1 VPRAAKSSASRGRGL
16 EALRRGGAVSDLLFL
31 YVCTTRE
38 VAQLRDIAG
47 PLGLSVQAASHT
59 FRGLARR
66 GLAEVENGRY
76 RATVAGVDFLH
87 GTLRELESDLSDRR
101 ARLHIV
107 ASTRALAGADLAAG
121 GAVVLS
127 LEDGLLTARPGSRGA
142 ARGTARHAA
151 RAGELV
157 EVERLEGIVPL
168 RPATIQLVTV
178 GESTLADPRTAR
190 SLSSLLA
197 ARPGALLGAYGLEAL
212 HLARAA
218 ARGRPIVRFGVAEAT
233 QDASRLGVGSTVVV
247 LDRDAPQLLR
257 LFDPSRPPA
266 LEIVPLAGRGRGGTM
281 A

>member
-1 VPRAAKSSASRGRGL
+1 VPRAARTSASRGRGL

-66 GLAEVENGRY
+66 GLAEVANGRY

-87 GTLRELESDLSDRR
+87 GTLRELEADLADRR

-107 ASTRALAGADLAAG
+107 ASTRAVAGADLASGA
-121 GAVVLS
+121 AVVLS
-127 LEDGLLTARPGSRGA
+127 LEDGLLTARPGTRGA
-142 ARGTARHAA
+142 ARGSVRRAA
-151 RAGELV
+151 RAGDLV

-168 RPATIQLVTV
+168 RPATIELVTV
-178 GESTLADPRTAR
+178 GEAAVDAPRTAR
-190 SLSSLLA
+190 SLAALLA
-197 ARPGALLGAYGLEAL
+197 ARPSALLGAYGLEAL

-233 QDASRLGVGSTVVV
+233 QDASRLGVSSTVVV

-266 LEIVPLAGRGRGGTM
+266 LEVVPLARRGR
-281 A
+281 AASAP